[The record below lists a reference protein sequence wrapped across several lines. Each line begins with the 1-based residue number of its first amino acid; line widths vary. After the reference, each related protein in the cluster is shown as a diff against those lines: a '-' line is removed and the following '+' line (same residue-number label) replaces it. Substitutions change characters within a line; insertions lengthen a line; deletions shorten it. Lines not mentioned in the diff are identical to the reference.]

1 MASKKRIIS
10 ILAVGLFSWVGA
22 LFFPLDALMVPTW
35 YDHLTFVPK
44 SPNYERT
51 VRVCVSDF
59 EVVAPGVL
67 SFKVEG
73 ARRVGW
79 MVGQEFVM
87 AAEDF
92 SLARNEERC
101 PRR

>member
-1 MASKKRIIS
+1 MASKKKIIS
-10 ILAVGLFSWVGA
+10 ILAVGLLSWMGA
-22 LFFPLDALMVPTW
+22 LFFPLDALMIPTW
-35 YDHLTFVPK
+35 YDQLAFVPN

-51 VRVCVSDF
+51 LRLCVSDF

-73 ARRVGW
+73 ATRRSW
-79 MVGQEFVM
+79 MVGHEFVM
-87 AAEDF
+87 AAEEF
-92 SLARNEERC
+92 SLARNQELC